1 MHINGI
7 GYLLLFKYA
16 YTLQY
21 LDRAVIVLIVY
32 FGKAY
37 YVKKTIFIGMVLW
50 NTAHCLYKT
59 VAQFLAT
66 DSVGCLMIRLVS
78 NTDRPIT
85 DPAKYV
91 NPDPA

>member
-21 LDRAVIVLIVY
+21 LDKAVIVLIVY

-37 YVKKTIFIGMVLW
+37 YVKKNDIHRNGIM
-50 NTAHCLYKT
+50 
-59 VAQFLAT
+59 
-66 DSVGCLMIRLVS
+66 
-78 NTDRPIT
+78 
-85 DPAKYV
+85 KYSTL
-91 NPDPA
+91 PL